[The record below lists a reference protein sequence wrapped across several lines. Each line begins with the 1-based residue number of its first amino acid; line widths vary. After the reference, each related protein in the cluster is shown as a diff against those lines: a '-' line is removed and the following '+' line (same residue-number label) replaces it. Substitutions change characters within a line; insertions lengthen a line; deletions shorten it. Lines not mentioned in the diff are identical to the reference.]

1 MRFLHLSDLH
11 IGRKLN
17 EYSLLEDQKNILDQ
31 AAETAENQNCDGV
44 LIAGDIYDKPS
55 PSAEAMDLFDSFI
68 SRIAGLKKKVWLISG
83 NHDSAGRI
91 SYYSEIIRHS
101 GIYAPDRFSGILQ
114 SFDAGEN
121 ITIHLLPFVKP
132 GTVKPFYPDT
142 SIKTYEDAVR
152 TVIENSPI
160 DKSRI
165 NIIVSHQ
172 FITGGATCDSE
183 DFAIGG
189 LDSISACIFDNFD
202 YAALGHLHK
211 AQKCGRETIRY
222 AGSPLKYS
230 VSEEEHKKSFTIAD
244 IKGKNDIEITQ
255 IPVTLPH
262 DVRTARGTLDELMDM
277 EYTEDYIKA
286 VVTDE
291 IVTPDAR
298 ITLRSTFPNMLRFC
312 VDNSKTQFEYDVEA
326 DFKADSLTAAE
337 LFCEFYAFQN
347 NGVYPSDTQTELVT
361 KIFDRLEA
369 EK

>member
-1 MRFLHLSDLH
+1 MKFLHLSDLH

-31 AAETAENQNCDGV
+31 AAEAAENQNCDGI

-68 SRIAGLKKKVWLISG
+68 SRIAELKKKVWIISG

-101 GIYAPDRFSGILQ
+101 GIYVPDRFSGTLQ

-121 ITIHLLPFVKP
+121 ITIHLLPFLKP
-132 GTVKPFYPDT
+132 GMARSFYPDT
-142 SIKTYEDAVR
+142 NIKTYEDAVK
-152 TVIENSPI
+152 TVIENSDI
-160 DKSRI
+160 DKNRI

-172 FITGGATCDSE
+172 FITGGVTCDSE
-183 DFAIGG
+183 DFAVGG
-189 LDSISACIFDNFD
+189 LDSVSASVFDDFD

-211 AQKCGRETIRY
+211 AQRCGRETIRY

-230 VSEEEHKKSFTIAD
+230 ISEEEHKKSFTIAD
-244 IKGKNDIEITQ
+244 IRDKNNIEITQ
-255 IPVTLPH
+255 IPVSLPH
-262 DVRTARGTLDELMDM
+262 DVRTAKGTLDELMDM

-291 IVTPDAR
+291 IVPPDAR
-298 ITLRSTFPNMLRFC
+298 ITLRSVFPNMLRFC
-312 VDNSKTQFEYDVEA
+312 VENSKTQFEYDVKS
-326 DFKADSLTAAE
+326 DFKSDSMTAAE
-337 LFCEFYAFQN
+337 LFREFYAFQN
-347 NGVYPSDTQTELVT
+347 NGVYPSPAQTELVT
-361 KIFDRLEA
+361 KIFDRLED
-369 EK
+369 E